1 MWVRDARA
9 GQGRRTAARQT
20 GVASVEFAIVAGVF
34 CLFMFG
40 VMELSR
46 AIYVINTLPEVTRR
60 AAVAAANVQPNEAA
74 LAPVRAQ
81 AVFRDAAGTLLLGDP
96 VTDQHVRIDYLA
108 LLRGADGSLTPT
120 VIPSASL
127 PATPARNRVNC
138 TIDANAI
145 NCIKLVRARIC
156 APTGDG
162 DCPPVTYQ
170 TLFSMIELPIQ
181 LPASATIVPAQ
192 SLGYTAP
199 ACIPCGE

>member
-1 MWVRDARA
+1 MSVRNARA
-9 GQGRRTAARQT
+9 GQGAGTAPRQA
-20 GVASVEFAIVAGVF
+20 GVASVEFAVVAGVF

-46 AIYVINTLPEVTRR
+46 AIYVINTLQEVTRR
-60 AAVAAANVQPNEAA
+60 AAVAAANVQPTEAA
-74 LAPVRAQ
+74 LGQIRAQ
-81 AVFRDAAGTLLLGDP
+81 AVFRDSAGMLMLGDP

-108 LLRGADGSLTPT
+108 LLRAADGSITPT
-120 VIPSASL
+120 VIPTASL

-138 TIDANAI
+138 TADANAI

-156 APTGDG
+156 APTGEG

-170 TLFSMIELPIQ
+170 TLFSMVALPIQ
-181 LPASATIVPAQ
+181 LPASTTIVPAQ
-192 SLGYTAP
+192 SLGYTPP